1 MIERKYISLVTFLL
15 LSVFPVSFS
24 VPCSLCGPDGYM
36 WETKPISSAWNAQ
49 TCVRMYWD
57 DMSNLQAGSSTC
69 NWYRSMYQETC
80 CNSNP
85 CRLCG
90 PDEALQWYRYVTSD
104 LDCAYVSYD
113 MRRLTAE
120 SDECIS
126 DKSSYQEICCDTVTP
141 SPRPTPWPTPTPTP
155 GPTIPRVFKR
165 RDRPFIYIFF
175 GVLAG
180 VVSISFC
187 VKFYRQ
193 QSFETAQTQQERP
206 TGHQQATPS
215 APPEATV
222 NTDRTARQE
231 LFLEKFLFQTVLSD
245 KSNIYA
251 ASIRS
256 LDAER
261 GNNDHTLSKKEEEE
275 ESNDDDDDPKL
286 TPDEGKISSWRR
298 MLSSWRKPA
307 KDDECCICLEN
318 YEPGQLI
325 CAAVTDK
332 CNHAFHAGCMKNW
345 IEDNDTCPIC
355 RTNFVES

>member
-1 MIERKYISLVTFLL
+1 MIERKYISFVAFLL

-24 VPCSLCGPDGYM
+24 FPCSLCGPDGYM

-126 DKSSYQEICCDTVTP
+126 EKNLYQEICCDTVTP
-141 SPRPTPWPTPTPTP
+141 SPTSNPTP
-155 GPTIPRVFKR
+155 GLGLAPTPSPTSREDPVVF
-165 RDRPFIYIFF
+165 IVL
-175 GVLAG
+175 GVIASAVCIACLAK
-180 VVSISFC
+180 INLQH
-187 VKFYRQ
+187 R
-193 QSFETAQTQQERP
+193 FETVQTQQRLP
-206 TGHQQATPS
+206 TGRQQAIPS

-222 NTDRTARQE
+222 NTARQE

-355 RTNFVES
+355 RSNFVES